1 MENTAQNF
9 DQNYVAAAVRAAG
22 VRASSLKKSFRL
34 SDSEFDD
41 VNQEILLGL
50 LERAPKFDPV
60 KSSANTFTGT
70 VSKHLAADIAG
81 KLTHDRKS
89 LEFLPPQAEAANDS
103 QFQPGIDV
111 LWEGCSQTWGN
122 DQDLFADSDTLHEL
136 NAAIAFM
143 TPEQGRLLDLLA
155 IYQDTAT
162 ACKASGVSTATF
174 YRRVKE
180 LQMHLRMFGMKA
192 AA

>member
-1 MENTAQNF
+1 MNLFSVTEM
-9 DQNYVAAAVRAAG
+9 V
-22 VRASSLKKSFRL
+22 
-34 SDSEFDD
+34 
-41 VNQEILLGL
+41 
-50 LERAPKFDPV
+50 
-60 KSSANTFTGT
+60 
-70 VSKHLAADIAG
+70 
-81 KLTHDRKS
+81 
-89 LEFLPPQAEAANDS
+89 
-103 QFQPGIDV
+103 GINCTD
-111 LWEGCSQTWGN
+111 
-122 DQDLFADSDTLHEL
+122 L

-155 IYQDTAT
+155 IYQDTAA